1 MLLQSLGVVGLV
13 FVFLLLATLMK
24 HDDITRNSQKMGVG
38 IASVWVMAFV
48 MLSVMALIF
57 YWSFYYAF
65 ISPFMN

>member
-48 MLSVMALIF
+48 MLNVMALIF
-57 YWSFYYAF
+57 YWSFYYVF